1 MFPLLTVYRCAIG
14 ASHVAKYHPSLVTFP
29 RPLSEFFADRAKVLL
44 EIELDSPCVSTVQAL
59 LLLSSHEAGFV
70 RTARSWLYSGMAMRL
85 CFDLGLHVNVDS
97 YVEQG
102 IMGAP
107 EAHMR
112 QVVFWA
118 SYVHNYRTSF
128 TLGRPFTLDASE
140 ILVRKPTA
148 AMRPSYSLWSI
159 YPQGAIEEGAGMT
172 EGTPDLV
179 GIISEQR
186 IVLSDLVEPIARA
199 L

>member
-1 MFPLLTVYRCAIG
+1 M
-14 ASHVAKYHPSLVTFP
+14 
-29 RPLSEFFADRAKVLL
+29 LL
-44 EIELDSPCVSTVQAL
+44 EIELDNPCVSTVQAL
-59 LLLSSHEAGFV
+59 LLLNSHEAGFV

-102 IMGAP
+102 IMGAL

-118 SYVHNYRTSF
+118 SYVQNYRTSF
-128 TLGRPFTLDASE
+128 TLGRPFTLDSSE
-140 ILVRKPTA
+140 IHVRKPSA

-159 YPQGAIEEGAGMT
+159 YPLSHALSDEAAMT
-172 EGTPDLV
+172 EGVPDLI
-179 GIISEQR
+179 GAISEQR